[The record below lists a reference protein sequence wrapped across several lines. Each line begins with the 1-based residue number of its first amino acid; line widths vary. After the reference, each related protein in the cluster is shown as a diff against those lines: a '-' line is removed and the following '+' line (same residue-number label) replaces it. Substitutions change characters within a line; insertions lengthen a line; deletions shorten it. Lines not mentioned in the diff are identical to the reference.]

1 MDALATWWDGA
12 ELWATGLPFVAQVS
26 FVLVVVAPLCALAA
40 QALDRIVG
48 WAAVLLVKVRPEREV
63 STPPPGEG

>member
-12 ELWATGLPFVAQVS
+12 ELWATGLPFVAQAS
-26 FVLVVVAPLCALAA
+26 IVLVVVVPLCALAA

-48 WAAVLLVKVRPEREV
+48 LATVLLVRVRPEREV
-63 STPPPGEG
+63 STPPPGES

>member
-1 MDALATWWDGA
+1 MGALATWWDGA
-12 ELWATGLPFVAQVS
+12 ELWATGLPFVAQASIV
-26 FVLVVVAPLCALAA
+26 FIIVAPLCALAA

-48 WAAVLLVKVRPEREV
+48 LVTGLLVKVRPERDV